1 MEALIGNPTTFVS
14 EIIWTVINFFLL
26 LFLLK
31 RFLYNPI
38 IRFTEERQA
47 RMDAKLLEEK
57 DAKARVAEN
66 EERILNEKT
75 KSREEARQLLAQSAD
90 ALEKQHAQVMSEARA
105 ASSKRLKDG
114 EAELAERRDKTAEKL
129 REATPDLAALLSK
142 RLLNEE

>member
-47 RMDAKLLEEK
+47 RMDAKLAEEK
-57 DAKARVAEN
+57 EAQTKVAEN
-66 EERILNEKT
+66 
-75 KSREEARQLLAQSAD
+75 D
-90 ALEKQHAQVMSEARA
+90 
-105 ASSKRLKDG
+105 
-114 EAELAERRDKTAEKL
+114 
-129 REATPDLAALLSK
+129 
-142 RLLNEE
+142 

>member
-26 LFLLK
+26 LFLLR

-129 REATPDLAALLSK
+129 REATPELAALLSK

>member
-90 ALEKQHAQVMSEARA
+90 ALEKQHAQGMSEARA

-129 REATPDLAALLSK
+129 REATPELAALLSK

>member
-75 KSREEARQLLAQSAD
+75 KSREEARQLLAQSSD

-129 REATPDLAALLSK
+129 REATPELAALLSK

>member
-90 ALEKQHAQVMSEARA
+90 ALEKQHARVMSEARA

-129 REATPDLAALLSK
+129 REATPELAALLSK

>member
-47 RMDAKLLEEK
+47 RMDAKLAEEK
-57 DAKARVAEN
+57 EAQTKVAEN
-66 EERILNEKT
+66 DERILGEKA
-75 KSREEARQLLAQSAD
+75 KSREEAKQILARSAD
-90 ALEKQHAQVMSEARA
+90 ELEKSHTEAMSQARA
-105 ASSKRLKDG
+105 ASGKLLKDG
-114 EAELAERRDKTAEKL
+114 QAGLAAQKEKTAEKL
-129 REATPDLAALLSK
+129 REATPELAALLAK

>member
-14 EIIWTVINFFLL
+14 ETIWTVINFFLL

-129 REATPDLAALLSK
+129 REATPELAALLSK

>member
-66 EERILNEKT
+66 EARILNEKT

-129 REATPDLAALLSK
+129 REATPELAALLSK

>member
-129 REATPDLAALLSK
+129 REATPELATLLSK

>member
-1 MEALIGNPTTFVS
+1 MLSINIS
-14 EIIWTVINFFLL
+14 ELIWTVINFFLL

-129 REATPDLAALLSK
+129 REATPELAALLSK